1 MKHQSKKTKFT
12 SASNIQGMKGRATGC
27 DMQGQNEETT
37 DAGSVLYLGY
47 TDITALV
54 VVKSH

>member
-1 MKHQSKKTKFT
+1 
-12 SASNIQGMKGRATGC
+12 MKGRATGC